1 MVENRYNEKD
11 ELFDEMVGMFGS
23 ARTDE
28 GLFNA
33 VLKLYDIKDK
43 IELLKGKGFKSK
55 EIAEIFS
62 SLYNFNKND
71 IKQLLY

>member
-1 MVENRYNEKD
+1 MTFAQTE
-11 ELFDEMVGMFGS
+11 S
-23 ARTDE
+23 
-28 GLFNA
+28 
-33 VLKLYDIKDK
+33 KLYDIKDK